1 MFEDIQDSV
10 VAYHFKENFARRYE
24 PRHPEFFLGLLE
36 DAIKEVR
43 SKQSRR
49 CVYKN
54 YFSSI
59 FSIMR
64 IVFHSLVNRA
74 SSSLFM
80 FITIVPFQALNFSC
94 PPKSSEVLCSDPVV
108 SFFKSNFIVCGWDL
122 TTNANQERYIESLFI
137 ILYHSRFV

>member
-10 VAYHFKENFARRYE
+10 VAYHFKENFARRYG

-80 FITIVPFQALNFSC
+80 FITIVPFQALNFSM
-94 PPKSSEVLCSDPVV
+94 KSCAPIQ
-108 SFFKSNFIVCGWDL
+108 SFLFSNPTLLSAVG
-122 TTNANQERYIESLFI
+122 T
-137 ILYHSRFV
+137 